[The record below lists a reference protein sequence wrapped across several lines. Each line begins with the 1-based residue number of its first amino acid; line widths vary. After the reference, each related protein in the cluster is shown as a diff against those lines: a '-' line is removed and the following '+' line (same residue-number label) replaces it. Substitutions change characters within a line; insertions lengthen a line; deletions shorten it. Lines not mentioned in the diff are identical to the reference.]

1 MGDEGELG
9 LEPWEHHPGEHPRN
23 YHVFEIFCHLGWD
36 RSVRKAAEKWYAETG
51 HDVPKNPGQRFN
63 LVAIRDR
70 WQERADCYWR
80 QERRRVEHLLQA
92 KRDHIDERIAAIGGR
107 TLEKLARDV
116 EKRFGTVLAASDV
129 SPKVIAETLPK
140 LREVL
145 HAALGDTDDRKRRGR
160 PSEDAGALPA
170 VEDRLKPPDA
180 QEEPNG

>member
-51 HDVPKNPGQRFN
+51 HEAPKNPGQRFN
-63 LVAIRDR
+63 DVAVRDR

-80 QERRRVEHLLQA
+80 QERRRAEHLLHSR
-92 KRDHIDERIAAIGGR
+92 RDSLTERFMLLGEKTLGKYELAFSKLDPHKNGKSYIEGISKLKELLLGPDDE
-107 TLEKLARDV
+107 E
-116 EKRFGTVLAASDV
+116 
-129 SPKVIAETLPK
+129 
-140 LREVL
+140 
-145 HAALGDTDDRKRRGR
+145 RKRRGR

-170 VEDRLKPPDA
+170 VEDRLKPP
-180 QEEPNG
+180 EEGAV